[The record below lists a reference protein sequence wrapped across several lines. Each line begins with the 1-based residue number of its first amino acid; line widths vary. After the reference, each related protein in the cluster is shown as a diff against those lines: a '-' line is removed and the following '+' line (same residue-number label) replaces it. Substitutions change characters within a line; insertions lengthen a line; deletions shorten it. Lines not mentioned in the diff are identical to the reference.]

1 MNFYY
6 VDEKYEIENTEQ
18 KFERAKINDKMLKIK
33 RKKKYKKMQTQQI
46 NIKQLHK
53 TEVEKRK

>member
-33 RKKKYKKMQTQQI
+33 RKKKI
-46 NIKQLHK
+46 
-53 TEVEKRK
+53 